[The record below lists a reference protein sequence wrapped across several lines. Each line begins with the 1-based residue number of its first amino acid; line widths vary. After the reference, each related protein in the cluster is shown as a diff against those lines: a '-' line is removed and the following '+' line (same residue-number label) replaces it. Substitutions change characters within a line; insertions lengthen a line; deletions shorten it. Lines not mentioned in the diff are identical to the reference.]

1 MRKLVIIATIFSTFS
16 TFAQTDIEAGKTTFK
31 SRCAACHNIEKV
43 LVGPALKDVEKR
55 YSEKW
60 IIDFV
65 HSSQTMIKNGD
76 KDAVAIF
83 NQMNQTVMPDHT
95 DLKDADIQN
104 ILAYV
109 KDESGKLEA
118 KASETPFARP
128 AEVKGADR
136 PLDFYNDIWTFA
148 GFFTLLVL
156 IIVGLTASVHIQTMI
171 NEKGQS

>member
-1 MRKLVIIATIFSTFS
+1 MKKLFFVTILFSAMT
-16 TFAQTDIEAGKTTFK
+16 TAFAQTDVEAGKTTFK
-31 SRCAACHNIEKV
+31 SRCAACHNIDKV

-83 NQMNQTVMPDHT
+83 NQMNQAVMPDHT
-95 DLKDADIQN
+95 DLKDADVLN

-109 KDESGKLEA
+109 KEEATKLEA
-118 KASETPFARP
+118 KASEAPFQRP
-128 AEVKGADR
+128 AEDKGSEKPLSILKDR
-136 PLDFYNDIWTFA
+136 WVFV
-148 GFFTLLVL
+148 GFFLLVTL
-156 IIVGLTASVHIQTMI
+156 IIVMLNKAIQVQSLTR
-171 NEKGQS
+171 KD